1 MSVFHQE
8 DLKTEYTTSA
18 RVQAWFLHKSRDNW
32 KRKYMDLKAD
42 TKRLQNRVHD
52 VTKSREGW
60 RDETKQLTQRVQELE
75 AENAALRARL
85 TASKKKRTKCG
96 NWTCALTMRL
106 GRTVLASASLAYCS
120 AWF

>member
-8 DLKTEYTTSA
+8 DLKTEYTTPA

-42 TKRLQNRVHD
+42 TKRLQNRVND
-52 VTKSREGW
+52 VTKSRAGW

-85 TASKKKRTKCG
+85 TASKK
-96 NWTCALTMRL
+96 N
-106 GRTVLASASLAYCS
+106 GRNVGTGRVR
-120 AWF
+120 